1 VSGRYT
7 AGAVVV
13 AEPAGGGRTKITR
26 LRSEGPLA
34 VREGRPWH
42 EAGREGRADHVAEP
56 AVVYLVGAAAGP
68 LGGDDLTLRLTVA
81 PGAHLAVRSVATTL
95 TLPGDGESRLA
106 IFAQVGA
113 GGRLDFAPEPT
124 VAVAGC
130 HHGSAAGIELDAEAE
145 LRWREELILGR
156 HGERPGR
163 YAGRLD
169 VTLDDRPLLRHEL
182 RLDGSGT
189 YASRAILGAAT
200 AVGMVVLAGPRLA
213 DRPRAE
219 PTAAPYGEPYAE
231 PYAGPTADDDALA
244 VLPLAGPGVL
254 VSATAGSAPALRRR
268 LDRGA
273 ALALA
278 AGRAQERAA
287 PTP

>member
-13 AEPAGGGRTKITR
+13 AEPAGARRTKITR

-42 EAGREGRADHVAEP
+42 EACREGRADHVAEP

-68 LGGDDLTLRLTVA
+68 LGGDDLTLWLTVA
-81 PGAHLAVRSVATTL
+81 PGAHLVVRSVATTL
-95 TLPGDGESRLA
+95 ALPGDGESRLA
-106 IFAQVGA
+106 IFARVGA

-130 HHGSAAGIELDAEAE
+130 RHGSAADIELDAGAE

-169 VTLDDRPLLRHEL
+169 VTLKGRPLLRHEL

-200 AVGMVVLAGPRLA
+200 AAGVVVLAGPYLA
-213 DRPRAE
+213 GRAFAE
-219 PTAAPYGEPYAE
+219 PTAEPTAE
-231 PYAGPTADDDALA
+231 PAEPTADDDDLA

-254 VSATAGSAPALRRR
+254 VSATAGSATALRRR

-278 AGRAQERAA
+278 AGRPQERAA
-287 PTP
+287 PTPAP

>member
-7 AGAVVV
+7 ARAVVV
-13 AEPAGGGRTKITR
+13 AEPDWAGRTTITR
-26 LRSEGPLA
+26 LRSDGPLA

-42 EAGREGRADHVAEP
+42 EGRRDERADHGAVP

-68 LGGDDLTLRLTVA
+68 LGGDDLALRLTVA
-81 PGAHLAVRSVATTL
+81 PGADLVVRSVATTL

-106 IFAQVGA
+106 IQAQVGA

-130 HHGSAAGIELDAEAE
+130 HHGSVAGIELAAGSG

-163 YAGRLD
+163 YASRLD
-169 VTLDDRPLLRHEL
+169 LTLDGRPLLRHEL
-182 RLDGSGT
+182 RLDGEGT
-189 YASRAILGAAT
+189 YASRAVLGAAA
-200 AVGMVVLAGPRLA
+200 AVGTVVLAGPGLV
-213 DRPRAE
+213 D
-219 PTAAPYGEPYAE
+219 EPYA
-231 PYAGPTADDDALA
+231 DDDELA

-254 VSATAGSAPALRRR
+254 VSATAATATALRRR
-268 LDRGA
+268 LERGA
-273 ALALA
+273 ALA
-278 AGRAQERAA
+278 AGRIKDRSA
-287 PTP
+287 PTVP